1 MIASLP
7 LKTNDIPMKI
17 KNLLLAFIT
26 VLAINSAFAQ
36 SKLPSADEILNGAI
50 KEAKAQNKKVF
61 IMFHASWC
69 GWCHKMDDSMNE
81 PEMKPLF
88 DKSFVI
94 KHITVMEYDAKKKL
108 DENPGGMDMIKKYN
122 SDGFGIPLWFIFD
135 TNGKLLVDSHM
146 RPEGTGFETKGKQ
159 IVGCPA
165 AKEEVDEFVRA
176 LKLTTKL
183 TKAELEKIYTQFR
196 KNDPNYKG

>member
-7 LKTNDIPMKI
+7 LKTNDTPMKI
-17 KNLLLAFIT
+17 KNLLLAFIAVLT
-26 VLAINSAFAQ
+26 VNTAIAQ
-36 SKLPSADEILNGAI
+36 TTPPSADEVLKGAM
-50 KEAKAQNKKVF
+50 KEAKAQKKKVF

-69 GWCHKMDDSMNE
+69 GWCHKMDDAMNE
-81 PEMKPLF
+81 ADMKPLF

-94 KHITVMEYDAKKKL
+94 KHITVMENDPKKKA

-135 TNGKLLVDSHM
+135 TDGKLLVDSHM

-183 TKAELEKIYTQFR
+183 NKDELEKIYARFR
-196 KNDPNYKG
+196 KNDPAYKG

>member
-1 MIASLP
+1 
-7 LKTNDIPMKI
+7 MKI
-17 KNLLLAFIT
+17 KNLLLVLMT
-26 VLAINSAFAQ
+26 VLTVNTAFAQ
-36 SKLPSADEILNGAI
+36 STPPSADEILNGAI
-50 KEAKAQNKKVF
+50 KEAKAQKKKVF

-81 PEMKPLF
+81 PDMKPLF

-94 KHITVMEYDAKKKL
+94 KHITVMENDPKKKL

-135 TNGKLLVDSHM
+135 TDGKLLVDSHM

-183 TKAELEKIYTQFR
+183 NKDELEKIYARFR

>member
-1 MIASLP
+1 
-7 LKTNDIPMKI
+7 MKI
-17 KNLLLAFIT
+17 KNLLLLLIT
-26 VLAINSAFAQ
+26 VLTVNTVFAQ
-36 SKLPSADEILNGAI
+36 TTPPSADEVLKEAM
-50 KEAKAQNKKVF
+50 KEAKAQKKKVF

-69 GWCHKMDDSMNE
+69 GWCHKMDDAMNE
-81 PEMKPLF
+81 PAMKPLF

-94 KHITVMEYDAKKKL
+94 KHITVMEGEKKKL

-135 TNGKLLVDSHM
+135 ADGKLLVDSHL
-146 RPEGTGFETKGKQ
+146 RPEGTGFETKGKE

-165 AKEEVDEFVRA
+165 AKVEVDEFVRA

-183 TKAELEKIYTQFR
+183 NKEELEKIYARFR
-196 KNDPNYKG
+196 KNDPNFKG